1 MNKWILLELPVELL
15 EEVFFME
22 ASERFGKNDDLALR
36 RLQLAIGKEV
46 YQKVVK
52 VLEEIKLT

>member
-1 MNKWILLELPVELL
+1 MEKWILLELPVELL

-36 RLQLAIGKEV
+36 RLQLAIGREV
-46 YQKVVK
+46 YQKVV
-52 VLEEIKLT
+52 